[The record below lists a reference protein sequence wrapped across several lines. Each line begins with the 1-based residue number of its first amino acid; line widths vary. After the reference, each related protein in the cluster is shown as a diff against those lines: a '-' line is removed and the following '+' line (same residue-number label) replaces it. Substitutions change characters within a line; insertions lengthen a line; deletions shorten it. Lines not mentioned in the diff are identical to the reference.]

1 MRNTQFPNTY
11 PPPPN
16 NQNTLSYE
24 SYSISYQAQTTPL
37 SSLKPHSPPSKPSM
51 AFLDEFVKEL
61 EQMINYFI
69 EKENMDASKRS
80 QAVYLS
86 MSNITRA
93 IETQFE
99 SGNLTPDKFLSQ
111 IKSFIKLDENNLIL
125 FQKIKFGKGIAFVQN
140 RLKALKADETNLEQ
154 VLAGGV

>member
-1 MRNTQFPNTY
+1 
-11 PPPPN
+11 
-16 NQNTLSYE
+16 
-24 SYSISYQAQTTPL
+24 
-37 SSLKPHSPPSKPSM
+37 M